1 MQMGCAALGD
11 HRIMINAIKVSAVM
25 PCLNEEKTLP
35 LCIRKAQ
42 RCFERLGIAGQ
53 VVVADNGSTDRS
65 VEIART
71 LGAKVVHQPIRGYGS
86 ALAAAISA
94 ADGAIIVMADAD
106 DSYDWSNMDGFIAR
120 IDEGY
125 DFVIGNRFKGGIMPK
140 AMPPLHRYLGN
151 PVLSTIARLICH
163 VPVGDFHC
171 GMRAFTREAY
181 ARMELYTPG
190 MEFASEMVM
199 NAARNGLRIIEI
211 PTVLHP
217 DKRDRP
223 PHLRSFR
230 DGWRHLR
237 FILTYAPNHIFWVP
251 GFLLFSI
258 GLLLM
263 GLLAGGPTDL
273 MGRYLGPHFVALGSL
288 LTLIGFNFIAMGLLA
303 KVMLAG
309 KHPSLRGR
317 IVRWA
322 TGPWAMEVCLLG
334 GMTAVALGFI
344 LDMGMLVKWLANPS
358 LPMENTVHLAMVAT
372 TIIVLG
378 MNCAFSAFLL
388 NLLVSEWDR
397 PHAPTQSTEP
407 HEALHENDL
416 QNC

>member
-1 MQMGCAALGD
+1 
-11 HRIMINAIKVSAVM
+11 M

-42 RCFERLGIAGQ
+42 RCFERLGVTGQ

-65 VEIART
+65 VDIARS

-86 ALAAAISA
+86 ALRAAISA
-94 ADGAIIVMADAD
+94 ADGEIIVMADAD
-106 DSYDWSNMDGFIAR
+106 DSYDWSNLDGFVAKIE
-120 IDEGY
+120 EGY
-125 DFVIGNRFKGGIMPK
+125 DFVIGNRFKGGIMPN

-151 PVLSTIARLICH
+151 PVLSTLARLICH

-171 GMRAFTREAY
+171 GMRAFTRDAF

-223 PHLRSFR
+223 PHLRSFH

-237 FILTYAPNHIFWVP
+237 FILTYAPNHVFWMP
-251 GFLLFSI
+251 GLLLFSI

-263 GLLAGGPTDL
+263 GLLARGPAIV
-273 MGRYLGPHFVALGSL
+273 MGHYFGPHFLALGSL
-288 LTLIGFNFIAMGLLA
+288 LTLVGFNFITMGVLA

-322 TGPWAMEVCLLG
+322 TGPWAMEACLLG
-334 GMTAVALGFI
+334 GIAAMAVGLI
-344 LDMGMLVKWLANPS
+344 LDAGILVEWLAHPA
-358 LPMENTVHLAMVAT
+358 LPMESTVHLAMVAT
-372 TIIVLG
+372 TVIVLG
-378 MNCAFSAFLL
+378 MNGAFSAFLL

-397 PHAPTQSTEP
+397 PHVRPPQRAEHDDAPRKG
-407 HEALHENDL
+407 NL